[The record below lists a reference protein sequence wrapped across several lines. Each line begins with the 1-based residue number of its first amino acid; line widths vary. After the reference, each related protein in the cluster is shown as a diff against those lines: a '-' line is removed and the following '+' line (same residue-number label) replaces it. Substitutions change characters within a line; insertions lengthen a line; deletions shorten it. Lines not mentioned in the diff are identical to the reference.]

1 MGSGLC
7 CGRGSSS
14 TIMKKQQGSS
24 MTANRR
30 QQRDLSR
37 HGHSQN
43 AAYHRP
49 VQNIEDRNMRNRGVN
64 NVNNAIGRSPIIP
77 RMMLND
83 PHMQQIIARLLSD
96 GKSESD
102 CEHIDI
108 YDDEAM
114 KKLDGLQ
121 LPENGL
127 APNQIDSIIPYEY
140 SRKIRS
146 STVECN
152 ICLVDFKDGDMVK
165 FLQCLHTYHQKCID
179 EWLAKKCVCPDCKFN
194 LRVLDIEQLI

>member
-1 MGSGLC
+1 MINGFFVGDC
-7 CGRGSSS
+7 H
-14 TIMKKQQGSS
+14 
-24 MTANRR
+24 
-30 QQRDLSR
+30 QRDMSR

-43 AAYHRP
+43 ATFQRP
-49 VQNIEDRNMRNRGVN
+49 VQNIEDRYMRNRGVN
-64 NVNNAIGRSPIIP
+64 NVNNAIGRSTIIP

-83 PHMQQIIARLLSD
+83 SDMQQIIARLLSD

-102 CEHIDI
+102 CKHIDI

-121 LPENGL
+121 LLQNGL
-127 APNQIDSIIPYEY
+127 APNQIDSIILYEY
-140 SRKIRS
+140 SRKTRS

-179 EWLAKKCVCPDCKFN
+179 
-194 LRVLDIEQLI
+194 